1 MPTDIPKG
9 SFADLVANSTR
20 GAINDEATAEMNS
33 LTAELM
39 KVQRTRGGEPK
50 GKLTVEFT
58 FELNKT
64 GVMEIDFQTKVKR
77 PGNGKTKAFLFLRR
91 DGTLSEED
99 ERQASFD
106 LGNSARDVSTGGT
119 GKVRDI
125 TDRRSI
131 AAGDK
136 E

>member
-20 GAINDEATAEMNS
+20 GAINDEATSEMNS
-33 LTAELM
+33 LTAEMM
-39 KVQRTRGGEPK
+39 KVQRLRGGEPK

-77 PGNGKTKAFLFLRR
+77 PGNGKTRAFLFVRR
-91 DGTLSEED
+91 DGSLSEED
-99 ERQASFD
+99 ERQGTLP
-106 LGNSARDVSTGGT
+106 LGEAKDVSTPGDK
-119 GKVRDI
+119 KVRDI
-125 TDRRSI
+125 SDRRM
-131 AAGDK
+131 AAANDQA
-136 E
+136 

>member
-20 GAINDEATAEMNS
+20 GAINDEATSEMNS

-39 KVQRTRGGEPK
+39 KVQRLRGGEPK

-77 PGNGKTKAFLFLRR
+77 PGNGKTRAFLFVRR
-91 DGTLSEED
+91 DGSLSEED
-99 ERQASFD
+99 ERQGTLP
-106 LGNSARDVSTGGT
+106 LGEAKDVSTPGDK
-119 GKVRDI
+119 KVRDI
-125 TDRRSI
+125 SDRRM
-131 AAGDK
+131 AAANDQA
-136 E
+136 